1 MFDAKLKVLALGL
14 ATLASTAQLAAATGD
29 PTGVWI
35 DDTGRGA
42 VEIATCG
49 NGSELCG
56 RVVWV
61 KSEKDRKG
69 CGEQIIGNVKASSGG
84 TWSGGWIFDP
94 ERGRKYDVEL
104 KAVGADKLRVMG
116 YAGIR
121 MFSETYYWKRAPAD
135 LERCDSQQQVA
146 AAPAYAAGETTT
158 GSLPAAAAGAT
169 AATVAVATAAVAAGS
184 ANRAPAPAYA
194 DDATD
199 DEPRGKKRGGG
210 LGDVTKE
217 LGKYVKRTAGGTCKV
232 KTPWGSFKF
241 DCKNI

>member
-1 MFDAKLKVLALGL
+1 MTINSKLTALALGL
-14 ATLASTAQLAAATGD
+14 ATLASTAGFAAANGD

-49 NGSELCG
+49 SGNQLCG

-94 ERGRKYDVEL
+94 GRGRKYDVEL
-104 KAVGADKLRVMG
+104 KTVGADKLRVMG

-135 LERCDSQQQVA
+135 LERCDSQQQA
-146 AAPAYAAGETTT
+146 SAAPAYAAGEATT
-158 GSLPAAAAGAT
+158 GSLPAAAAVGA
-169 AATVAVATAAVAAGS
+169 AATTAAVAAGA
-184 ANRAPAPAYA
+184 ANRAPAPAYV
-194 DDATD
+194 DEPTD
-199 DEPRGKKRGGG
+199 DEPRGKRRGGGG
-210 LGDVTKE
+210 LGDVTKQ
-217 LGKYVKRTAGGTCKV
+217 LGKYVKRSANGTCKV